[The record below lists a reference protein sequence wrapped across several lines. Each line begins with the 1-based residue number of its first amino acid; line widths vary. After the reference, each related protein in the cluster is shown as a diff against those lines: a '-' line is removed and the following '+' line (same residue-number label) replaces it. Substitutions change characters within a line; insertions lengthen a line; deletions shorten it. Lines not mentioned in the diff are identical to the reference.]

1 MNKKIVIDTMGS
13 DNGYQTIVE
22 GAIKIAKEIDDLEI
36 YLFGPESIN
45 SMINN
50 IPNLKLVVS
59 SEEITNYD
67 IPTQAIRQKK
77 ESSLVKAYDFLKE
90 NNDINVMISA
100 GSSGAVLSG
109 AIMKLERIN
118 KCRPGLMALLPNENN
133 KLFALMDCGIN
144 VDCKAE
150 YLLGFA
156 KMANCYL
163 KTMLNIENPRIALLS
178 NGVEEGKGNEL
189 VKEAT
194 KLLKESNLHF
204 IGNVEGNKVL
214 NDVADIV
221 LCDGFSGN
229 VILKNIEGTAKT
241 IIKELYLYQKKL
253 SELEQIGVNKVIKN
267 LMSKYDFNALGGGIL
282 LGVNKIVIKAH
293 GAATADSIY
302 NIAKQAY
309 NLAANNII
317 DNMKSALE

>member
-22 GAIKIAKEIDDLEI
+22 GAIKVAKEIKDLEI

-45 SMINN
+45 SMIDN
-50 IPNLKLVVS
+50 IPNLKLIVCN
-59 SEEITNYD
+59 EEITNYD

-77 ESSLVKAYDFLKE
+77 ESSLVKSYDFIKE
-90 NNDINVMISA
+90 NEDINVMISA

-109 AIMKLERIN
+109 AIMKLERLN

-133 KLFALMDCGIN
+133 NFFALMDCGIN
-144 VDCKAE
+144 ADCKAE
-150 YLLGFA
+150 HLVGFA

-163 KTMLNIENPRIALLS
+163 KTMLNIKDPRIALLS
-178 NGVEEGKGNEL
+178 NGIEEGKGNQL
-189 VKEAT
+189 VKETT

-204 IGNVEGNKVL
+204 IGNIEGNKVL
-214 NDVADIV
+214 NNVADIV
-221 LCDGFSGN
+221 LCDGFAGN

-241 IIKELYLYQKKL
+241 IIKELYLYKEQL
-253 SELEQIGVNKVIKN
+253 SETEKNGVNKAIKN
-267 LMSKYDFNALGGGIL
+267 LMYKYDFNAQGGGIL
-282 LGVNKIVIKAH
+282 LGVNKIIIKAH
-293 GAATADSIY
+293 GAATSDSIY

-309 NLAANNII
+309 DLAANNII
-317 DNMKSALE
+317 ENMKRTLE

>member
-1 MNKKIVIDTMGS
+1 MKKKIVIDTMGS

-36 YLFGPESIN
+36 YLFGPKSIN

-59 SEEITNYD
+59 NEEITNYD

-90 NNDINVMISA
+90 NDDINVMISA

-150 YLLGFA
+150 HLLGFA

-163 KTMLNIENPRIALLS
+163 KTMLKIEKPRIALLS
-178 NGVEEGKGNEL
+178 NGVEDGKGNEL

-214 NDVADIV
+214 NDVADVV

-253 SELEQIGVNKVIKN
+253 PELEQIGVNKVIKN
-267 LMSKYDFNALGGGIL
+267 LMCKYDFNALGGGIL